1 MKNTWTNI
9 KHEQNMSV
17 RMCVCTCVYACVCVH
32 ASLCACMCV
41 CVCKCMCAC
50 VRSVCAYM
58 CWRQNRHTQK
68 LIFLPSTFLSKRERK
83 ITGEKSHTDL
93 CPFKLSQ
100 KVTRPSVLMVITH
113 ACTAPFT
120 LVPKHT

>member
-17 RMCVCTCVYACVCVH
+17 RMCVCMHPCVHACVCVFV
-32 ASLCACMCV
+32 SV
-41 CVCKCMCAC
+41 CVH
-50 VRSVCAYM
+50 VCAVYVHT
-58 CWRQNRHTQK
+58 CAGDKTDTQK

-113 ACTAPFT
+113 A
-120 LVPKHT
+120 